1 MKRRQFHWEGA
12 EETAAAIRSW
22 TVASAT
28 KVDVGP
34 IEREV
39 REGGDGAVLCM
50 TARFDATERAPIA
63 LRVDPEAGT
72 EALAALDPGLRESL
86 ELAADNVRTVAEAQI
101 SSEPQTV
108 ELPQGQTVTVRE

>member
-1 MKRRQFHWEGA
+1 MRRRQFHWEGA

-22 TVASAT
+22 TAASAPS
-28 KVDVGP
+28 VDVGV

-50 TARFDATERAPIA
+50 TARFDATEVAPTA
-63 LRVDPEAGT
+63 LRVDSGAGA

-86 ELAADNVRTVAEAQI
+86 ELAAANVRAVAEAQI
-101 SSEPQTV
+101 AEGPRSV
-108 ELPQGQTVTVRE
+108 ELPWP